1 MKGKI
6 VREESCFPERLKE
19 SVCNCKHIYY
29 SGNRELL
36 GMKCIAVVGSRTCTD
51 YGKTVARAIGKRV
64 SECGGVVVSGLAN
77 GIDQAAHT
85 GALEGGGRT
94 IAVLGNGLDVYYP
107 ASNRALQKRIEKEGL
122 LISEYEE
129 GFKPR
134 RYTFPARNRIICGV
148 SEAVVVVE
156 AKDNSGALITAELAA
171 EQGKKLYA
179 VPGNITSYY
188 SFGTNKLIRE
198 NVTPLIFID
207 DLLVDMGIPLP
218 LSDPQLKGLG
228 DDEMRIY
235 EVISRKGELS
245 IEDIQLATNM
255 RPQEISG
262 IITILEMKGLIFSS
276 MGRFFAGNFKEKR

>member
-6 VREESCFPERLKE
+6 LREESCFPERLKE

-36 GMKCIAVVGSRTCTD
+36 GMKCIAVVGSRICTD